1 MSEDTQNYVFDY
13 RGGKKVAGEAL
24 DAAIHACRE
33 IEASGMEVY
42 RIMKGA
48 EVILEGEKLRRQ
60 IEDNIA

>member
-1 MSEDTQNYVFDY
+1 MSESVPNYIIEY
-13 RGGKKVAGEAL
+13 SGGELDAGGAL
-24 DAAIHACRE
+24 DAAVHACRD
-33 IEASGMEVY
+33 IEASGKEVY